1 MCSCICKQFFRFTDS
16 FFSRVRHIHCI
27 LGNLNANCSGVNS
40 SSNETNFYHSIWSK
54 LHLALH
60 LRSAIWSS
68 CDLIPVYRP
77 LVGCWCC
84 NGPLSKK
91 SLISESHF
99 KWHVS
104 ISGKT
109 DQNAFHESTLNPFLL
124 CGKSKEWFLGLTSWF
139 PHPLSFDT
147 HVAAMVSFQHRFSQ
161 VWTLWTAAGSASRVM
176 PLGPIGEKWN

>member
-54 LHLALH
+54 FHLALH

-77 LVGCWCC
+77 LVRCWCC

-124 CGKSKEWFLGLTSWF
+124 CGNQRNGFLAWHHDFHTHFLLTPMWLRWSLFSTASARFEPLEQLPARPQEWCHWGL
-139 PHPLSFDT
+139 
-147 HVAAMVSFQHRFSQ
+147 
-161 VWTLWTAAGSASRVM
+161 
-176 PLGPIGEKWN
+176 